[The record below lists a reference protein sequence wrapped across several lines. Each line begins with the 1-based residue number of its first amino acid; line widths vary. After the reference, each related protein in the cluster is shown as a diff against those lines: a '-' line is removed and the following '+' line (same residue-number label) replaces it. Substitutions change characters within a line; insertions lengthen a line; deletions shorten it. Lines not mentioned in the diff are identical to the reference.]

1 MDIIQAKL
9 AENIQKGAMN
19 SFERL
24 ATMLDGSAMGSNST
38 TEITNNHNEE
48 EEEDDSMM
56 MDTSM
61 GLASGKRAD
70 KVPIKAKSSKRKKQL
85 IPNVQGQSGSRMAK
99 KIINKAKRRGQI
111 KKGQWVQKSKP
122 KVARK
127 AKKDLASF

>member
-1 MDIIQAKL
+1 MEIIQAKL

-24 ATMLDGSAMGSNST
+24 SNIFDGATAASASSR
-38 TEITNNHNEE
+38 TNDD
-48 EEEDDSMM
+48 EDDDMMM
-56 MDTSM
+56 MDSSM
-61 GLASGKRAD
+61 GGKRAD
-70 KVPIKAKSSKRKKQL
+70 KVPIKAKSSKKKKQL
-85 IPNVQGQSGSRMAK
+85 IPNVQGQSGSRLAK

-122 KVARK
+122 KVTRK